1 MNRGMLS
8 LAGWKSERWSLSVLT
23 QTRQPRH
30 AYGRGI
36 FGASPNQSI
45 AADRPLRRPLL
56 NPRFTFVLVPESPPF
71 FQKAN
76 ERPNSENWRSPGYS
90 TVFRRKI
97 FVPRTPPVF
106 SE

>member
-76 ERPNSENWRSPGYS
+76 ERPNDGGGQPARRLGLSEAALRQA
-90 TVFRRKI
+90 R
-97 FVPRTPPVF
+97 
-106 SE
+106 